1 MEFWSALTAIQK
13 TYIVIVLAASVF
25 LVLQI
30 ITLLFGFGDG
40 GEVDVDFDG
49 DGASDV
55 TVDAS
60 DGFTLFSVR
69 GIVAFFAI
77 GGWVGYAL
85 APVSTPLAIV
95 CSLVAGSLA
104 LFAMALIMR
113 AIMRLRSDGNIS
125 ISRAIGKGAD
135 VYLTIPAKN
144 EGFGKVTLTL
154 EERFVEL
161 NAVQEGNSPIPT
173 GSHVKVINVK
183 GDMLVVEKE

>member
-13 TYIVIVLAASVF
+13 TYFVIGLAASVF

-104 LFAMALIMR
+104 LVAMALIMR

>member
-13 TYIVIVLAASVF
+13 TYFVIGLAASVF

>member
-13 TYIVIVLAASVF
+13 TYFVIGLAASVF

-77 GGWVGYAL
+77 GG
-85 APVSTPLAIV
+85 VSGA
-95 CSLVAGSLA
+95 AGAYL
-104 LFAMALIMR
+104 MAQCVEEENEFEEYC
-113 AIMRLRSDGNIS
+113 DGDCENC
-125 ISRAIGKGAD
+125 AEFEECTA
-135 VYLTIPAKN
+135 
-144 EGFGKVTLTL
+144 L
-154 EERFVEL
+154 EECECDCEDCEECEEAEAEEEVDFEL
-161 NAVQEGNSPIPT
+161 DSGEPFSRVAEAKDI
-173 GSHVKVINVK
+173 
-183 GDMLVVEKE
+183 D